1 LEEVLLVSPSDFQ
14 GHYPHC
20 NVVGCYETFASGNT
34 LRGTY
39 YTDGKAV
46 FPMLKQ
52 VPEVMQCPGCKRPY
66 WLWLATEMGEFD
78 RWGTADVDQHGM
90 PINPHFRDVPVLA
103 EPNESEYLS
112 GIADLI
118 RAKPTDELTVRLLAW
133 WSGNDRYRLD
143 EPDYIPEPAP
153 ADLPQ
158 LAAMRRANIDG
169 LLKILP
175 DVDADDP
182 SRPLMRAEVFRQ
194 IGEFDRALELLA
206 RPYPQEFAEAVMRLS
221 ALCKDRDTALRTL

>member
-1 LEEVLLVSPSDFQ
+1 MLPGPSVVVSC
-14 GHYPHC
+14 PHC

-66 WLWLATEMGEFD
+66 WLSLATEMGEFD

-90 PINPHFRDVPVLA
+90 PINPHFRDVPLLA

-112 GIADLI
+112 GIDDLI
-118 RAKPTDELTVRLLAW
+118 RAKPADELTVRLLAW
-133 WSGNDRYRLD
+133 WSGNDRYRID
-143 EPDYIPEPAP
+143 ESESESAP
-153 ADLPQ
+153 AQPPADSAQ

-169 LLKILP
+169 LLKLLP
-175 DVDADDP
+175 EVDAEDP

-206 RPYPQEFAEAVMRLS
+206 RPYPEEFGNALKRLR
-221 ALCKDRDTALRTL
+221 ALCNDKDTVLRTI

>member
-1 LEEVLLVSPSDFQ
+1 MLPGPSVVVSCPL
-14 GHYPHC
+14 C
-20 NVVGCYETFASGNT
+20 NVVGCYETQISGNT

-46 FPMLKQ
+46 FPMMVQ
-52 VPEVMQCPGCKRPY
+52 VPDVVQCPGCRRPY
-66 WLWLATEMGEFD
+66 WLSLATELGEVD
-78 RWGTADVDQHGM
+78 RWGSADTDQDGL
-90 PINPHFRDVPVLA
+90 PINPHFRDAPVLS
-103 EPNESEYLS
+103 EPTESEYLS
-112 GIADLI
+112 GLDDLI
-118 RAKPTDELTVRLLAW
+118 RAKPADELTVRLLAW
-133 WSGNDRYRLD
+133 WRGNDRYRVD
-143 EPDYIPEPAP
+143 ETESVPEPAP

>member
-1 LEEVLLVSPSDFQ
+1 MLPGPSVVVSCPL
-14 GHYPHC
+14 C
-20 NVVGCYETFASGNT
+20 NVVGCYETQISGNT

-46 FPMLKQ
+46 FPMMVQ
-52 VPEVMQCPGCKRPY
+52 VPDVVQCPGCSRPY
-66 WLWLATEMGEFD
+66 WLSLATELGEVD
-78 RWGTADVDQHGM
+78 RWRSAETGPDGL
-90 PINPHFRDVPVLA
+90 PINPHFRDAPVLA
-103 EPNESEYLS
+103 EPTESEYLN
-112 GIADLI
+112 GLDDLI
-118 RAKPTDELTVRLLAW
+118 RAKPADELTVRLLAW
-133 WSGNDRYRLD
+133 WRGNDRYRVD
-143 EPDYIPEPAP
+143 ETESVPEPAP

-206 RPYPQEFAEAVMRLS
+206 HPYPQEFADAVMRLS
-221 ALCKDRDTALRTL
+221 ALCKDKDTALRTL